1 MSFEFAKAALGKIS
15 LSCYTYSLKKLN
27 AFSSKI
33 EIVPSRTSALWN
45 EIIVIKA
52 RSDGHEQSKWV
63 KEASPRSPRMLR

>member
-1 MSFEFAKAALGKIS
+1 MSFEFAKAALGKVS
-15 LSCYTYSLKKLN
+15 LSCYTYKKLN

-45 EIIVIKA
+45 EIIAIKA